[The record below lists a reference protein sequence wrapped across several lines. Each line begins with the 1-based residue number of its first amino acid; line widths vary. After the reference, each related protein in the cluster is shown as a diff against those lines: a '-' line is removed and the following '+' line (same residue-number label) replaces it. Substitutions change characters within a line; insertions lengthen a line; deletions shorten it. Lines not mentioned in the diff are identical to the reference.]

1 MLFRLKM
8 DIETA
13 IRAYR
18 ELTEKVASVKSRG
31 VIQGFQAL
39 RSSRLKGYFLEIMK
53 KHLRRVGADN
63 VEVKEMRMLEN
74 DLKSM
79 A

>member
-8 DIETA
+8 DIEPA

-18 ELTEKVASVKSRG
+18 ELTEKVASAKGKGPVKS
-31 VIQGFQAL
+31 VQAV
-39 RSSRLKGYFLEIMK
+39 RSSRLKGYFLEIIK
-53 KHLRRVGADN
+53 KHVQPEAMA
-63 VEVKEMRMLEN
+63 VKEIGMLEE
-74 DLKSM
+74 DLNSM